1 MLRLPQHQ
9 RVLQVILQQQL
20 AHHHH
25 RLMEEAH
32 QRVVSEPA
40 PLTTTLLRQRSMDTR
55 VMNERPA
62 GELERTRNTPCT
74 DRRDHRHH
82 RHQGITVERNTP
94 KVGRRNNNNNTTP
107 MRPILLRTITSLR
120 HHIIMPLRRLLL
132 TMPIHRL
139 NMEHHRHILTGN
151 MLCHRH
157 PEIDRAMLSKRI
169 HLRTPEDCWKWTS
182 EPRRKYR
189 RSGIGNRRNTN
200 CPYPASSPSNRIING
215 LRKTQ

>member
-1 MLRLPQHQ
+1 MSKPLNPTTAERVAATWARLKP
-9 RVLQVILQQQL
+9 RRI
-20 AHHHH
+20 
-25 RLMEEAH
+25 
-32 QRVVSEPA
+32 
-40 PLTTTLLRQRSMDTR
+40 TR
-55 VMNERPA
+55 ISCNDKNCTNKNSRPA
-62 GELERTRNTPCT
+62 RNRPPGVALVVAQRKSRTIPDPPC
-74 DRRDHRHH
+74 RPLCCICKPRSKKKRAKMPP
-82 RHQGITVERNTP
+82 RSN
-94 KVGRRNNNNNTTP
+94 NNNNNTTP